1 GRARLECHQD
11 SIRGLLPR
19 RLRVSCGMGIMR
31 HIFVVLII
39 VLLHVQSWSA
49 PKAGPEPTP
58 QPAQDDFGDIPPPPS
73 GIAPLRPVFDYLR
86 FYESQPARVLPYI
99 TEHFRGGMEPR
110 LWVDQTRALLAA
122 QGYTRLAWTVHH
134 LEMTDTGGEVHVTT
148 RARIDGQ
155 ELLQKEIFV
164 LVRTPEGEWLID
176 DWHLE

>member
-1 GRARLECHQD
+1 MWY
-11 SIRGLLPR
+11 
-19 RLRVSCGMGIMR
+19 V
-31 HIFVVLII
+31 FVVLL
-39 VLLHVQSWSA
+39 VGLWQAQSWSTT
-49 PKAGPEPTP
+49 KIGPVFISQLT
-58 QPAQDDFGDIPPPPS
+58 QDDVGEAPPPPP

-134 LEMTDTGGEVHVTT
+134 LEVTDTGGEVHVTT

-164 LVRTPEGEWLID
+164 LVRTSEGEWLID

>member
-1 GRARLECHQD
+1 
-11 SIRGLLPR
+11 
-19 RLRVSCGMGIMR
+19 MGPMR
-31 HIFVVLII
+31 YIFVALII
-39 VLLHVQSWSA
+39 MLLHVQSWSA
-49 PKAGPEPTP
+49 PKTVPEPTP
-58 QPAQDDFGDIPPPPS
+58 QPAQDDFGNILPPPS

-134 LEMTDTGGEVHVTT
+134 LAMTDTGGEVHVTT
-148 RARIDGQ
+148 RARINGQ
-155 ELLQKEIFV
+155 EFLQKEIFV
-164 LVRTPEGEWLID
+164 LVYTPEGEWLID

>member
-1 GRARLECHQD
+1 
-11 SIRGLLPR
+11 
-19 RLRVSCGMGIMR
+19 MGTMR
-31 HIFVVLII
+31 HIFVDLII

-110 LWVDQTRALLAA
+110 LWVDQTRALLA
-122 QGYTRLAWTVHH
+122 
-134 LEMTDTGGEVHVTT
+134 
-148 RARIDGQ
+148 RIDGQ

>member
-1 GRARLECHQD
+1 MWYVC
-11 SIRGLLPR
+11 
-19 RLRVSCGMGIMR
+19 
-31 HIFVVLII
+31 VVLL
-39 VLLHVQSWSA
+39 VVFWLAQSWSA
-49 PKAGPEPTP
+49 PKTGPVFISQLT
-58 QPAQDDFGDIPPPPS
+58 QDDVGEAPPPPP

-86 FYESQPARVLPYI
+86 FYESQPARVLPYL
-99 TEHFRGGMEPR
+99 TEHFRAGMDPR

-164 LVRTPEGEWLID
+164 LVRTSEGEWLID
-176 DWHLE
+176 DWRLE

>member
-1 GRARLECHQD
+1 
-11 SIRGLLPR
+11 
-19 RLRVSCGMGIMR
+19 MR
-31 HIFVVLII
+31 YVVA
-39 VLLHVQSWSA
+39 VLLLALLSVQVWSA
-49 PKAGPEPTP
+49 PQTRPEPTS
-58 QPAQDDFGDIPPPPS
+58 QPAPDESGDIPPPP

-122 QGYTRLAWTVHH
+122 QGYTRLAWIVHH
-134 LEMTDTGGEVHVTT
+134 LEITDVGGTVHVNT
-148 RARIDGQ
+148 RARLDGQ

-164 LVRTPEGEWLID
+164 LIRTPEGEWLID

>member
-1 GRARLECHQD
+1 MCPVRYVC
-11 SIRGLLPR
+11 
-19 RLRVSCGMGIMR
+19 
-31 HIFVVLII
+31 VVLSVVF
-39 VLLHVQSWSA
+39 VLAQSWSV
-49 PKAGPEPTP
+49 PKTESASMP
-58 QPAQDDFGDIPPPPS
+58 QVTQDDLGDIPPPPP

-110 LWVDQTRALLAA
+110 IWVDQTRALLAA

-134 LEMTDTGGEVHVTT
+134 LEVTDTGGEVHVTT

-164 LVRTPEGEWLID
+164 LVHTSEGEWLID

>member
-1 GRARLECHQD
+1 MWYVC
-11 SIRGLLPR
+11 IILLGVFF
-19 RLRVSCGMGIMR
+19 LT
-31 HIFVVLII
+31 
-39 VLLHVQSWSA
+39 QSWSA
-49 PKAGPEPTP
+49 PKTEPALISQLT
-58 QPAQDDFGDIPPPPS
+58 QDDFSDIPAPPP

-134 LEMTDTGGEVHVTT
+134 LEMTGTGGEVHVTT

>member
-1 GRARLECHQD
+1 
-11 SIRGLLPR
+11 
-19 RLRVSCGMGIMR
+19 MGTMR
-31 HIFVVLII
+31 YIFVVLMM

-49 PKAGPEPTP
+49 PKVEPEPAL
-58 QPAQDDFGDIPPPPS
+58 QPAQEDFGDIPPPPS

-99 TEHFRGGMEPR
+99 TEHFRGGMEQR

-134 LEMTDTGGEVHVTT
+134 LEMTDAGGEAHGNT
-148 RARIDGQ
+148 RGPIDVQ
-155 ELLQKEIFV
+155 KLLQKKIFV

-176 DWHLE
+176 DWHLK

>member
-1 GRARLECHQD
+1 MRSALA
-11 SIRGLLPR
+11 ILL
-19 RLRVSCGMGIMR
+19 
-31 HIFVVLII
+31 VVL
-39 VLLHVQSWSA
+39 LSVQAWGA
-49 PKAGPEPTP
+49 PKTEPEPP
-58 QPAQDDFGDIPPPPS
+58 SLLVQDDLGDIPPPP
-73 GIAPLRPVFDYLR
+73 GTAPLRPVFDYLR

-134 LEMTDTGGEVHVTT
+134 LEMTDTGATAYVTT
-148 RARIDGQ
+148 QARIDGQ

-164 LVRTPEGEWLID
+164 LVRTPEGEWRID

>member
-1 GRARLECHQD
+1 MQYVG
-11 SIRGLLPR
+11 
-19 RLRVSCGMGIMR
+19 
-31 HIFVVLII
+31 VVFMVLMLI
-39 VLLHVQSWSA
+39 VPTWSA
-49 PKAGPEPTP
+49 PKTGPEPAAS
-58 QPAQDDFGDIPPPPS
+58 PAQDDLGDIPPPP

-86 FYESQPARVLPYI
+86 FYESQPARVLPYL
-99 TEHFRGGMEPR
+99 TERFRGGMSPR

-134 LEMTDTGGEVHVTT
+134 REMTDIGGTVYVTT

-176 DWHLE
+176 DWRLE

>member
-1 GRARLECHQD
+1 MD
-11 SIRGLLPR
+11 
-19 RLRVSCGMGIMR
+19 IMR
-31 HIFVVLII
+31 YIFIVLII
-39 VLLHVQSWSA
+39 ALLYVQSWSA
-49 PKAGPEPTP
+49 PKAEPEPTP
-58 QPAQDDFGDIPPPPS
+58 QPAQEDFGAVPPPPP

-110 LWVDQTRALLAA
+110 QWVDQTRALLAA

>member
-1 GRARLECHQD
+1 
-11 SIRGLLPR
+11 
-19 RLRVSCGMGIMR
+19 MR
-31 HIFVVLII
+31 YAVA
-39 VLLHVQSWSA
+39 VLLLALLSVQVWSA
-49 PKAGPEPTP
+49 AKTGPEPTP
-58 QPAQDDFGDIPPPPS
+58 QPAQDESGDIPAPP

-86 FYESQPARVLPYI
+86 FYESQPARVLPYL

-122 QGYTRLAWTVHH
+122 QGYTRLAWVVHH
-134 LEMTDTGGEVHVTT
+134 LEITDIGGTVHVNT

-164 LVRTPEGEWLID
+164 LLRTPAGEWLID